1 MKSLVDIEFNSKGGV
16 KNSNETIDYSQSAEP
31 TLNSSK
37 KDTLKGHLSYLA
49 KAVKWLRDN
58 KVKTNLTANANEIT
72 NVNNWFDAN
81 ISKYT
86 IPAKFMITILD
97 GSISIVDILSNS
109 NGGNFSITSYG
120 VNFREIK
127 DGIKPFITYLTKGG
141 YVVFVENDI
150 DELIANGE
158 TVAFVLKVD
167 GMNVI
172 IECYRLVN

>member
-16 KNSNETIDYSQSAEP
+16 KNSNEAIDYSQSAEP

-49 KAVKWLRDN
+49 KAVKWLKDN
-58 KVKTNLTANANEIT
+58 KVENSPTANATEIT

-86 IPAKFMITILD
+86 IPAEFMISILN

-120 VNFREIK
+120 VNFSKTK

-158 TVAFVLKVD
+158 TVAFILKVD
-167 GMNVI
+167 RINVI